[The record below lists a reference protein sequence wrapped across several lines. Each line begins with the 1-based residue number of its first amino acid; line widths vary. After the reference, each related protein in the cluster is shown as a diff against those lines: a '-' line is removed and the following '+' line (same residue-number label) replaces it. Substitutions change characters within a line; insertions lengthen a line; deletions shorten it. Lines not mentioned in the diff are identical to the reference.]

1 MNSVVTIEPPRI
13 EGEGPYRISARLRFP
28 GGEETLWFETPLRP
42 VDAADSFLLVLLP
55 RAMRDGLDIV
65 VEGELSSQLYYNV
78 TQYYLGFLRTLEAAR
93 KPISIVARRLTTRN
107 HGGAG
112 VFTGFSAGVDSFATI
127 LSHTKDVPPEFRVT
141 HLLFNN
147 VGSHGQTRNDQQIF
161 EERYR
166 RLESRAM
173 GLPFLPVTSN
183 LDEVM
188 RSKFEKTHTIRNCA
202 TALLFQNTCAKFLY
216 SSAVHYRDAFVN
228 ETEYMG
234 FSDAVGVALLST
246 ETTQCISAGGQ
257 FTRFEKTELIADE
270 PASFDTL
277 DVCVKPKAGVV
288 NCSTCWKCLRTQL
301 TLEIA
306 GKLDN
311 YNRAFDLAAYRRVRD
326 LFIALVLKESSLL
339 NKEIAEQ
346 IARRNF
352 AIPPVARIMRH
363 APERLLQDL
372 IAMQSRPEPYA
383 KQLYWRFV
391 ARKSAAR

>member
-1 MNSVVTIEPPRI
+1 MNSAVTIEPPRI

-55 RAMRDGLDIV
+55 RAMREGLDIV

-78 TQYYLGFLRTLEAAR
+78 TQYYLAFLRTLEAAR
-93 KPISIVARRLTTRN
+93 KPISIVARRLTTRR

-127 LSHTKDVPPEFRVT
+127 LSHMKDVPPEFRVT

-188 RSKFEKTHTIRNCA
+188 RSKFEKTTPSA
-202 TALLFQNTCAKFLY
+202 TARPRSCSRTPAPN
-216 SSAVHYRDAFVN
+216 SSIRRRCITA
-228 ETEYMG
+228 MP
-234 FSDAVGVALLST
+234 LST
-246 ETTQCISAGGQ
+246 RPSTWAFPTRSAW
-257 FTRFEKTELIADE
+257 RCCRPRPPSASRRAASS
-270 PASFDTL
+270 PAS
-277 DVCVKPKAGVV
+277 K
-288 NCSTCWKCLRTQL
+288 
-301 TLEIA
+301 
-306 GKLDN
+306 
-311 YNRAFDLAAYRRVRD
+311 
-326 LFIALVLKESSLL
+326 
-339 NKEIAEQ
+339 
-346 IARRNF
+346 
-352 AIPPVARIMRH
+352 
-363 APERLLQDL
+363 
-372 IAMQSRPEPYA
+372 RP
-383 KQLYWRFV
+383 
-391 ARKSAAR
+391 S